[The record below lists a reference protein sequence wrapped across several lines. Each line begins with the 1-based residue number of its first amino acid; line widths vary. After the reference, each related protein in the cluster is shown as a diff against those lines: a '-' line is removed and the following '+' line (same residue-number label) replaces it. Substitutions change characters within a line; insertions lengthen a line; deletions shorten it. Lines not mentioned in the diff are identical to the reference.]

1 MNKVSNTPS
10 QPGRIKAV
18 FGAQCQWLWLGHCT
32 GAEHDGGAGSWQAVV
47 GVGIDP
53 DVTQAVSAASG
64 VGYEKS
70 AMAGN
75 NPAPPPAPGSSS
87 AGTSLEAN
95 LKHVTVTL
103 ATWDVVWEVYLD
115 LKWARQRLRLERL
128 FEKLEE
134 EMEEVSMKRHKRVK
148 QLVVSIGAVGTCTRV
163 GWGADAVLRACCK
176 VACRPRGTDQ
186 QRGREVLV
194 VEFCTSRVSSAVNGR
209 QAYENMLM
217 KRRHTSLQAG
227 SPQQGSP
234 HAARQPHSQ
243 QPEPEPSAPPLAKR
257 SKRTMVVQAAEPTQP
272 NKGTGKGKG
281 NAAKAKPK
289 PQPGNWLDRDCNAA
303 LTMQR
308 IGESRWRPL
317 ELCWWRDQAALPA
330 KGREYPGLGYKQ
342 LQDKPPKASS
352 SN

>member
-1 MNKVSNTPS
+1 MAVQPWARWLDIKVSAAGRPLPACCLDMNKVSNNPS
-10 QPGRIKAV
+10 QPGRIQVV
-18 FGAQCQWLWLGHCT
+18 FGAKCQWLWLGHCT

-47 GVGIDP
+47 RVGIDP
-53 DVTQAVSAASG
+53 GNTQAISAVSG
-64 VGYEKS
+64 VWDEKS
-70 AMAGN
+70 AVAGT

-95 LKHVTVTL
+95 LKHITVTL
-103 ATWDVVWEVYLD
+103 ATWDAVWEVNLD
-115 LKWARQRLRLERL
+115 PKWARQRLRLERL
-128 FEKLEE
+128 FEK
-134 EMEEVSMKRHKRVK
+134 VT
-148 QLVVSIGAVGTCTRV
+148 VGTQ
-163 GWGADAVLRACCK
+163 G
-176 VACRPRGTDQ
+176 
-186 QRGREVLV
+186 
-194 VEFCTSRVSSAVNGR
+194 
-209 QAYENMLM
+209 
-217 KRRHTSLQAG
+217 LQAG
-227 SPQQGSP
+227 MELAWSQQRDQLVRGLMWCLVVAPRNPASCLSP

-317 ELCWWRDQAALPA
+317 ELCWWPDQAALPA